1 MLRARKKSARA
12 VLVVAVIAARV
23 VNTAVAVVAAAV
35 AVAVVTVID
44 FLKQFQRAAFRNER
58 RSIYFAAKIFDS
70 L

>member
-1 MLRARKKSARA
+1 MAAA
-12 VLVVAVIAARV
+12 EVVAVA
-23 VNTAVAVVAAAV
+23 AVVGI
-35 AVAVVTVID
+35 VIN